1 MIPASYKDPNIF
13 FISEE
18 DKQLLITHNTESF
31 ELQVGLH
38 ELLGHGSGKLF
49 RQNPD
54 GTYNFDM
61 DSVKASLGDEKV
73 YIKIII
79 QPCSSYHIFFGIYY
93 SCLGTKKEKPMIR
106 SSPQFPLRTRNAV
119 QNVLVFIYLSTTM
132 SSSNCFLKNLCS
144 FKY

>member
-73 YIKIII
+73 YIKMIF
-79 QPCSSYHIFFGIYY
+79 QPCSSYHIFFWDI
-93 SCLGTKKEKPMIR
+93 L
-106 SSPQFPLRTRNAV
+106 
-119 QNVLVFIYLSTTM
+119 
-132 SSSNCFLKNLCS
+132 
-144 FKY
+144 